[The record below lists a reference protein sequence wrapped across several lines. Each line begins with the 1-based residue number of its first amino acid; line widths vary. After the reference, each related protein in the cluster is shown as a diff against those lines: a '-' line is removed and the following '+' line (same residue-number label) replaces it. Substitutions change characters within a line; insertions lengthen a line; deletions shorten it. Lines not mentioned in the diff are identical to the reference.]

1 MTEIPKTKEREK
13 TKKEKE
19 KEKEKEK
26 KKKRKGGTIEQEK
39 MHRSFKVN
47 YHEVKA

>member
-13 TKKEKE
+13 TK

>member
-1 MTEIPKTKEREK
+1 LTEIPKTKEREK
-13 TKKEKE
+13 TK

>member
-13 TKKEKE
+13 TK

-39 MHRSFKVN
+39 MHRCFKVN

>member
-19 KEKEKEK
+19 KEKK